1 VASAASN
8 TEGQLAKL
16 VGGRTLERAPTAAV
30 KVRSNEQE
38 PNNTVLQA
46 NLAEKR
52 RNFAA
57 AIDPENDVDYFKFTY
72 RDSKN
77 RPDIV
82 AMHLETSLQHCALL
96 SAWIKRTNPICL
108 AGKDPT
114 RKEPTITPITVG
126 QALEANIMDGS
137 DQDWHRLSGVKSK
150 TVTVHL
156 ENQSTTLR
164 PMIRALNADKSVL
177 QGGDQ
182 ANVEGANF
190 DYSFPVEPGKEYF
203 VVVKSYED
211 SSAGKYKISTH

>member
-1 VASAASN
+1 MNKRQTTPSCKPI
-8 TEGQLAKL
+8 LPRW
-16 VGGRTLERAPTAAV
+16 VGILLWRSTRRTMWTISSLPTAI
-30 KVRSNEQE
+30 
-38 PNNTVLQA
+38 
-46 NLAEKR
+46 R
-52 RNFAA
+52 RTGGASWQC
-57 AIDPENDVDYFKFTY
+57 I
-72 RDSKN
+72 SKS
-77 RPDIV
+77 
-82 AMHLETSLQHCALL
+82 SLQHCALL

-137 DQDWHRLSGVKSK
+137 DQDLHRLSGVKSK